1 MIHKPLSLLLV
12 DDDEDDYLILKGLLA
27 KITNP
32 KIKLDWI
39 ADPNQALSVIGQGTH
54 DIYLIDYRLGP
65 MSGLD
70 LLANFDL
77 PVREQPFIILTGAG
91 DSRLEERAM
100 LIGAA
105 DYLVK
110 GSFGVDLLSRVLRYS
125 LQRKR
130 MEIQRLQHL
139 QEINKS
145 KDEFISLASHQLR
158 TPATAV
164 KQYIGML
171 LEGYA
176 GPLAEQQQSYLQSA
190 YSSNERQLKIVDDI
204 LRVAQIDL
212 KKLRMRP
219 ESCDITVWLRELT
232 EDIESIMVDRKQKL
246 VYTAPKL
253 PIVANIDKLYLGMAL
268 TNLLDNASKYSNHE
282 TAITVSIESDT
293 NGLLQISIQDQGVGI
308 AADDFDKLF
317 VKFSRIPNPVSVL
330 VGGTGL
336 GLYWSN
342 EIIHLH
348 QGKIEVSS
356 ELNAGTT
363 FTISLPQS

>member
-1 MIHKPLSLLLV
+1 MNPKPLSVLLV
-12 DDDEDDYLILKGLLA
+12 DDDEDDYLIVRGLLA

-39 ADPNQALSVIGQGTH
+39 SDPHAAIDIIEKNNH

-77 PVREQPFIILTGAG
+77 PSRDQPFIILTGAG

-100 LIGAA
+100 LIGVA

-110 GSFGVDLLSRVLRYS
+110 GSFDVELLSRVLRYS

-130 MEIQRLQHL
+130 TELQRLQHL
-139 QEINKS
+139 QEVNKS

-176 GPLAEQQQSYLQSA
+176 GALSETQQSYLQSA

-219 ESCDITVWLRELT
+219 EMADMTSWISELAKDM
-232 EDIESIMVDRKQKL
+232 EPILVDRDQKL
-246 VYTAPKL
+246 VFESPEK
-253 PIVANIDKLYLGMAL
+253 PINARIDKLYLGMAL

-282 TAITVSIESDT
+282 TTVSVSLSCDDK
-293 NGLLQISIQDQGVGI
+293 GLLQINIKDQGVGI
-308 AADDFDKLF
+308 SADDFDKLF

-342 EIIHLH
+342 EIVHLH
-348 QGKIEVSS
+348 NGKIEVSS
-356 ELNAGTT
+356 ELNVGTT
-363 FTISLPQS
+363 FTISLPYN

>member
-1 MIHKPLSLLLV
+1 MIAKPLALLLV
-12 DDDEDDYLILKGLLA
+12 DDDEDDYLIIKGLLA

-39 ADPNQALSVIGQGTH
+39 SDPEQAIGVIEQGIH

-77 PVREQPFIILTGAG
+77 SARDQPFIILTGAG

-100 LIGAA
+100 LIGVA

-110 GSFGVDLLSRVLRYS
+110 GSFSVDILSRVLRYS

-139 QEINKS
+139 QEVNKS

-176 GPLAEQQQSYLQSA
+176 GPLSDQQQSYLQSA

-219 ESCDITVWLRELT
+219 EPTDMLLWVREICS
-232 EDIESIMVDRKQKL
+232 DMESILADRKQKL
-246 VYTAPKL
+246 VFKAPEA
-253 PIVANIDKLYLGMAL
+253 PIEARIDKLYLGMVL

-282 TAITVSIESDT
+282 TTIHVVLECDP
-293 NGLLQISIQDQGVGI
+293 NGLLQINIRDEGVGI

-336 GLYWSN
+336 GLYWSK
-342 EIIHLH
+342 EIVHLH
-348 QGKIEVSS
+348 HGKIEVSS
-356 ELNAGTT
+356 AVNTGTT
-363 FTISLPQS
+363 FTISLPQN